1 MSTPDTIVNLTVNGI
16 PVEVPA
22 GTTAIAALI
31 AAGTFRTRRSVTGQ
45 LRFAVCGIGQCQ
57 ECRVSIDGKANVL
70 ACRALCKQG
79 MQIVT
84 GENV

>member
-57 ECRVSIDGKANVL
+57 ECRVSIDGKTNVL